1 MNNYDIAII
10 GAGPAG
16 ITASIGAAF
25 LKKNV
30 ILLEKQNSIGRK
42 ISVCGAGRC
51 NFLNE
56 KLNESFYNS
65 QAQKLVKSVFDQF
78 GKNEILEFFDKL
90 GLKYYSQEGRF
101 FPVTNQAASVLKI
114 LEIWVKKLI
123 IPVELGFEVIE
134 VVKDKDSFI
143 IKSKNSQKVNC
154 KKVIF
159 AAGGKAY
166 PALGS
171 SLSLYAM
178 AAKFGHRI
186 VTPVPAAVPL
196 VVKDQFCHFLQG
208 QKISS
213 KVKCI
218 IDGKI
223 AREADGEVL
232 FTKYGLSGT
241 VILDISEEASLA
253 INRYNKNVKIEVDMA
268 PFIKKETLE
277 AELVQRLIKGFSA
290 EDLIAGI
297 LPNKFAK
304 ALKAPLEE
312 KNIKAIVSALKGK
325 AFNVLGTRGW
335 NEAEFTSGGISLDE
349 IDEKTLESR
358 LVKGLYMA
366 GEILDVTGKCGGY
379 NLAFAWASGYL
390 SAKYAASA

>member
-1 MNNYDIAII
+1 MLYDIAII

-16 ITASIGAAF
+16 ITASINAAT

-56 KLNESFYNS
+56 SLNESFYNNA
-65 QAQKLVKSVFDQF
+65 AQKLVKSVFGQF
-78 GKNEILEFFDKL
+78 GKTQILELFDKL
-90 GLKYYSQEGRF
+90 GLKYYSEEERF
-101 FPVTNQAASVLKI
+101 FPVTNQSASVLKI
-114 LEIWVKKLI
+114 LEIWLKKLAV
-123 IPVELGFEVIE
+123 PVELGFEAVE
-134 VVKDKDSFI
+134 VAKDNDIFL
-143 IKSKNSQKVNC
+143 IKSKAGRKISC
-154 KKVIF
+154 KKIIF

-171 SLSLYAM
+171 TLSLYEVAK
-178 AAKFGHRI
+178 KFGHSV

-196 VVKDQFCHFLQG
+196 VAKDQFCHFLQG
-208 QKISS
+208 QKIFS

-223 AREADGEVL
+223 VCEAEGEVL

-241 VILDISEEASLA
+241 AILDISEEASIA
-253 INRYNKNVKIEVDMA
+253 INRYNKNVKIEIDTV
-268 PFIKKETLE
+268 PFMTCEKLE
-277 AELVQRLIKGFSA
+277 SELTKRINNGFSG

-304 ALKAPLEE
+304 PLKDYLSA
-312 KNIKAIVSALKGK
+312 KNIKVLASTLKGK
-325 AFNVLGTRGW
+325 VFNVLATRGW
-335 NEAEFTSGGISLDE
+335 NEAEFTSGGIDTGE
-349 IDEKTLESR
+349 IDEKTLQSK
-358 LVKGLYMA
+358 LVKGLYAA
-366 GEILDVTGKCGGY
+366 GEILDVTGRRGGY

-390 SAKYAASA
+390 SAKYAANT

>member
-1 MNNYDIAII
+1 MNTYDIAII

-16 ITASIGAAF
+16 ITASISAAF

-56 KLNESFYNS
+56 KLDESFYNDR
-65 QAQKLVKSVFDQF
+65 AQKLVKSVFSQF
-78 GKNEILEFFDKL
+78 GKSAILEFFDKL
-90 GLKYYSQEGRF
+90 GLKYYSQDGRF

-114 LEIWVKKLI
+114 LEIWLKKLA

-134 VVKDKDSFI
+134 VAKDKDSFV
-143 IKSKNSQKVNC
+143 IKSKNSQKITC
-154 KKVIF
+154 KKIIF

-171 SLSLYAM
+171 SLSLYDV

-196 VVKDQFCHFLQG
+196 LVKDQFCHFLQG
-208 QKISS
+208 QKIFS

-223 AREADGEVL
+223 ASRADGEVL

-241 VILDISEEASLA
+241 AILDISGEASIA
-253 INRYNKNVKIEVDMA
+253 INRHNKNVKIEIDMA
-268 PFIKKETLE
+268 PFIEKETLE

-290 EDLIAGI
+290 EDLIAGM

-312 KNIKAIVSALKGK
+312 KNIKAIVSTLKGK
-325 AFNVLGTRGW
+325 AFNILGTRGW
-335 NEAEFTSGGISLDE
+335 NEAEFTSGGISASE

-358 LVKGLYMA
+358 LVKGLYTA

-379 NLAFAWASGYL
+379 NLAWAWASGYL
-390 SAKYAASA
+390 SAKYAANA

>member
-65 QAQKLVKSVFDQF
+65 QAQKFVKSVFDQF

-154 KKVIF
+154 KKIIF

-223 AREADGEVL
+223 ACEADGEVL

-241 VILDISEEASLA
+241 AILDISEEASLA

-268 PFIKKETLE
+268 PFIEKETLE

-335 NEAEFTSGGISLDE
+335 NEAEFTSGGISLD
-349 IDEKTLESR
+349 
-358 LVKGLYMA
+358 
-366 GEILDVTGKCGGY
+366 
-379 NLAFAWASGYL
+379 
-390 SAKYAASA
+390 